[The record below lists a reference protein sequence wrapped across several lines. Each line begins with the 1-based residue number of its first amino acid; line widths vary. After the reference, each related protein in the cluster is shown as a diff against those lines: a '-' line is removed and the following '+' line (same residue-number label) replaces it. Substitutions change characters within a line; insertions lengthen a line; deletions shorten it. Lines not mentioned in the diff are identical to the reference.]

1 MKKIIV
7 FAAAIALSA
16 SAFAQSPLKGLMLG
30 AGLSVD
36 PISWNFSTE
45 GINGLPITPAGFHV
59 YAAYEY
65 QLSTVSAISA
75 GLRFQLVSENSYN
88 KSLGDVSESLK
99 NTMSF
104 LDIPVKYVAHFGGFF
119 ISAGPTLTFNLAWD
133 QKSTV
138 TAFGQTETTTYKCF
152 KEDKD
157 TYNGI
162 GVGLGA
168 EIGYDW
174 SHIRVSAGYDRGLI
188 PGVKK
193 DKANGRNYNIN
204 NIRIGIAYLF

>member
-36 PISWNFSTE
+36 PISWNCSTE
-45 GINGLPITPAGFHV
+45 GINGLPIAPAGFHV

-75 GLRFQLVSENSYN
+75 GLRFQLVSENSY
-88 KSLGDVSESLK
+88 KMSSGDYSHSLK
-99 NTMSF
+99 NTMTF

-119 ISAGPTLTFNLAWD
+119 ISAGPTLTFNLAWNL
-133 QKSTV
+133 KK
-138 TAFGQTETTTYKCF
+138 TETGEPTSITKIF
-152 KEDKD
+152 DEVKD
-157 TYNGI
+157 LYNKV

-174 SHIRVSAGYDRGLI
+174 SHIRISAGYDRGLI

-193 DKANGRNYNIN
+193 DKADGENYNIN

>member
-45 GINGLPITPAGFHV
+45 GINGLPIAPAGFHV

-75 GLRFQLVSENSYN
+75 GLRFQLVSENSY
-88 KSLGDVSESLK
+88 KMSSGDYSYSLK
-99 NTMSF
+99 NTMTF

-119 ISAGPTLTFNLAWD
+119 ISAGPTLTFNLAWNR
-133 QKSTV
+133 KT
-138 TAFGQTETTTYKCF
+138 TETGKPTSITKFFDEEKNPC
-152 KEDKD
+152 
-157 TYNGI
+157 NRV

-188 PGVKK
+188 PGLKK
-193 DKANGRNYNIN
+193 DKADGENNYNIN